1 MQNYMTNLRIKD
13 TEKELI
19 RKVSIETNRKLV
31 TIGKMPLRESELVHK
46 ILLKALKR
54 TQISEDGEI
63 EIT

>member
-1 MQNYMTNLRIKD
+1 MQNYMTNLRIND
-13 TEKELI
+13 IEKELI

-31 TIGKMPLRESELVHK
+31 TIGKMPLRKNELVHK